1 MSVLRRLWRRPDY
14 CFFFSDQ
21 ELQAIAARGAEY
33 LSAEPFPHAVM
44 DDFLPRWVADKLLAE
59 FPPARQ
65 LPFAESAGEN
75 RQGKRFSREEDLSD
89 FTRQVLY
96 HLNSGVFLRAIETLA
111 GIPGLIPDPEIGG
124 SLRHFERG
132 GRLGVH
138 ADFNYHEHLRVDR
151 RLNLILYLNRGWLS
165 DWGGELELWDPDM
178 TRCVRRIAPEF
189 NRAVI
194 FTTNDRT
201 PHGFP
206 EPLLC
211 PEGETRKS
219 LQLYYYTAGRPPSE
233 QSAPHGTLFHARRS

>member
-1 MSVLRRLWRRPDY
+1 MLRWPWRRPDPY
-14 CFFFSDQ
+14 FFFSDR

-33 LSAEPFPHAVM
+33 QSAEPFPHAVI

-59 FPPARQ
+59 FPLARQ

-75 RQGKRFSREEDLSD
+75 RQGKRFSREE
-89 FTRQVLY
+89 V
-96 HLNSGVFLRAIETLA
+96 
-111 GIPGLIPDPEIGG
+111 
-124 SLRHFERG
+124 
-132 GRLGVH
+132 
-138 ADFNYHEHLRVDR
+138 
-151 RLNLILYLNRGWLS
+151 
-165 DWGGELELWDPDM
+165 
-178 TRCVRRIAPEF
+178 RIAPEF

-206 EPLLC
+206 EPLCC

-233 QSAPHGTLFHARRS
+233 QSAPHGTLFQVRSS